1 MWLFFCCLWLTLTA
15 PAWALPQ
22 PPAARNLL
30 TLEEAVNAA
39 LQDNRQVKNATLEVS
54 KSEHMLAATRTNR
67 WPKFGVLVAENWL
80 LTPQEN
86 FNALGNLPGLV
97 PIPIPV
103 SAPSSLFPS
112 RQPTALM
119 AGLMAQPLSQQY
131 RIGLNISMHGV
142 MRDISWEQSRAR
154 RQTVADDVKRTYF
167 NILQTQSSLESTE
180 EDIKFLRELNRLASR
195 YLKEKTVLKS
205 ELLEAEARLAQE
217 EQHQI
222 VLRNQLATQKEQLN
236 DLMGRNTLT
245 EFRVN
250 PVPEA
255 TALENDLGGAR
266 TRALQQRPDVREARL
281 RTKQAEYDRRIK
293 QAEYIPDISFIASYT
308 RNVNLSPVPENLGFA
323 GFLMTWEPFDWGR
336 KRRELAARTGTVAQ
350 TQNAARDSESKII
363 IDVDS
368 KFRNLQASRGQLKAS
383 RATQE
388 AAREK
393 LREAID
399 AFKNETALVKDV
411 LEAQTRLA
419 QANSD
424 YQKALSGFWTD
435 KADFE
440 KATGEER

>member
-1 MWLFFCCLWLTLTA
+1 MWLFFCCLWLILTT
-15 PAWALPQ
+15 PAWAQPQ

-30 TLEEAVNAA
+30 TLEEAVNTA
-39 LQDNRQVKNATLEVS
+39 LQDNRQVKNAALEIS
-54 KSEHMLAATRTNR
+54 KSEHMLAAVRTRRLPNFEVIVGES
-67 WPKFGVLVAENWL
+67 WFLNP
-80 LTPQEN
+80 PQN
-86 FNALGNLPGLV
+86 FNALGGTPGVLPV
-97 PIPIPV
+97 PIPII
-103 SAPSSLFPS
+103 SAPNLIST

-119 AGLMAQPLSQQY
+119 TGLMAQPLSQQY

-142 MRDISWEQSRAR
+142 MRDISREQSRAR

-180 EDIKFLRELNRLASR
+180 EDIKFLRELNRLANR

-236 DLMGRNTLT
+236 DLMGRNILT

-266 TRALQQRPDVREARL
+266 NRALQQRPEMREAKL
-281 RTKQAEYDRRIK
+281 RISQANYDRRIK
-293 QAEYIPDISFIASYT
+293 QSEYIPDISFIATYART
-308 RNVNLSPVPENLGFA
+308 VNLSPVPDNLGFA

-336 KRRELAARTGTVAQ
+336 KRRELAARTETVAQ

-393 LREAID
+393 LRETID

-411 LEAQTRLA
+411 LEAQTRLV

-424 YQKALSGFWTD
+424 YQKALSGFWTA

-440 KATGEER
+440 KATGEEK

>member
-1 MWLFFCCLWLTLTA
+1 MWLFFCCLWFILTT
-15 PAWALPQ
+15 PAWAQPQ

-39 LQDNRQVKNATLEVS
+39 LQDNRQVKNAGLEIS
-54 KSEHMLAATRTNR
+54 KSENMLAATRTHR

-103 SAPSSLFPS
+103 TSPTSLFPS

-131 RIGLNISMHGV
+131 RIGLNISMHSV
-142 MRDISWEQSRAR
+142 MQDIAQQGLRGK
-154 RQTVADDVKRTYF
+154 RQTVVNDVKRLYF
-167 NILQTQSSLESTE
+167 DILQTQSSLESVE
-180 EDIKFLRELNRLASR
+180 EDIRFLRELDRLISR
-195 YLKEKTVLKS
+195 YLKEKAMLKS
-205 ELLEAEARLAQE
+205 ESLEVKARLAQE
-217 EQHQI
+217 EQNLT
-222 VLRNQLATQKEQLN
+222 VLRNHLATQKEQLN
-236 DLMGRNTLT
+236 DLMGRNVLT

-255 TALENDLGGAR
+255 TALENDLEGAR

-293 QAEYIPDISFIASYT
+293 QSEYIPDISFIASYT
-308 RNVNLSPVPENLGFA
+308 RNVNLTPVPENLGFA

-336 KRRELAARTGTVAQ
+336 RRRELAAKTETVAQ
-350 TQNAARDSESKII
+350 TQNTTRETESKTL

-393 LREAID
+393 LKEKMD
-399 AFKNETALVKDV
+399 AFKNDNALLKDV
-411 LEAQTRLA
+411 LETQTRLA
-419 QANSD
+419 QANSE
-424 YQKALSGFWTD
+424 YQKSLSGFWTA

-440 KATGEER
+440 KATGEEK

>member
-1 MWLFFCCLWLTLTA
+1 MWLFFCCLWFILTT
-15 PAWALPQ
+15 PSWAQPQ
-22 PPAARNLL
+22 PSAARNLL

-39 LQDNRQVKNATLEVS
+39 LQENRQVKNASLEIS
-54 KSEHMLAATRTNR
+54 KSEHLLAATRTHR

-97 PIPIPV
+97 PVPIPV
-103 SAPSSLFPS
+103 TTPSSIFPS

-131 RIGLNISMHGV
+131 RIGLNISMHNV
-142 MRDISWEQSRAR
+142 MQDMAQEGLRGK
-154 RQTVADDVKRTYF
+154 RQTVVNDVKRLYF
-167 NILQTQSSLESTE
+167 DILQTQSSLESVE
-180 EDIKFLRELNRLASR
+180 EDIRFLRELDRLISR
-195 YLKEKTVLKS
+195 YLKEKAMLKS
-205 ELLEAEARLAQE
+205 ESLEVKARLAQE
-217 EQHQI
+217 EQNLM
-222 VLRNQLATQKEQLN
+222 VLRNRLATQKEQLN
-236 DLMGRNTLT
+236 DLMGRNILT

-255 TALENDLGGAR
+255 TPLENDLEGAR
-266 TRALQQRPDVREARL
+266 TRALQRRPDVRKARL

-336 KRRELAARTGTVAQ
+336 RRRELAAKTETVAQ
-350 TQNAARDSESKII
+350 TKNATRETESKIL

-393 LREAID
+393 LKEKMD
-399 AFKNETALVKDV
+399 AFKNDNALLKDI
-411 LEAQTRLA
+411 LEAQTQLA
-419 QANSD
+419 MADSE
-424 YQKALSGFWTD
+424 YQKSLDGFWTA
-435 KADFE
+435 KAEFE
-440 KATGEER
+440 KATGEEK